1 MNKSTGVATARTH
14 VAPPSPR
21 STLSTQRKIRSNLI
35 TWNSV
40 ILLSRDRGGAHMP
53 TIDPRRET
61 ASPSALRIAR
71 SRQNTAL
78 HSFSDP
84 RRDVFLI
91 RPTLLLDRR
100 RSGFRWR
107 PPGENPA
114 ALTVPAPRIPWTQSR
129 NREGSTVGL
138 SATHF
143 PITRE
148 REEGG
153 ERDAEICIC
162 SRL

>member
-1 MNKSTGVATARTH
+1 MQKKPPGSRQRVPTS
-14 VAPPSPR
+14 PPSPR
-21 STLSTQRKIRSNLI
+21 STLSTQRKIRGILL

-61 ASPSALRIAR
+61 ASPSALMIAR

-84 RRDVFLI
+84 RRDEFLT

-114 ALTVPAPRIPWTQSR
+114 ALTVPAPRIPWTLSR

-153 ERDAEICIC
+153 ERGAEICIC